1 MKETMEKNNILS
13 VDDLMQLPE
22 IDGLVQEVKGLQT
35 VKTEGKEIQTGNDQW
50 RLFLQHLGSYGY
62 LVRKA
67 GRKGYWI
74 DDDIAE
80 TLKSCDIDHKS
91 VADIHQCHSQDFYRT
106 EQGTFARM
114 YQKKE

>member
-1 MKETMEKNNILS
+1 MEKNNILS

-22 IDGLVQEVKGLQT
+22 IDGLVQEVKGQRT
-35 VKTEGKEIQTGNDQW
+35 VKNEGKEIETENDPW
-50 RLFLQHLGSYGY
+50 RLFLQNLDNYGY

-91 VADIHQCHSQDFYRT
+91 VADILNAIVRT
-106 EQGTFARM
+106 FIEQNAEHLRE
-114 YQKKE
+114 YIKRRNSLI

>member
-1 MKETMEKNNILS
+1 MEKNNTIS

-22 IDGLVQEVKGLQT
+22 IDGLVQEVKGQQT
-35 VKTEGKEIQTGNDQW
+35 VKTEGKEIQTENDQW
-50 RLFLQHLGSYGY
+50 RLFLQHLGNYGY

-91 VADIHQCHSQDFYRT
+91 VADILNAIVRT
-106 EQGTFARM
+106 FIEQN
-114 YQKKE
+114 KEHLREYIKRRNSLI

>member
-1 MKETMEKNNILS
+1 MEKNNILS

-22 IDGLVQEVKGLQT
+22 IDGLVQEVKGQQT
-35 VKTEGKEIQTGNDQW
+35 VKTEGEKIETGNDPW
-50 RLFLQHLGSYGY
+50 RLFLQHLENYGY

-67 GRKGYWI
+67 DRKGYWI

-91 VADIHQCHSQDFYRT
+91 VADILNAIVRT
-106 EQGTFARM
+106 FIEQNAEHLRE
-114 YQKKE
+114 YIKRRNSLI

>member
-1 MKETMEKNNILS
+1 MLFRS
-13 VDDLMQLPE
+13 

-50 RLFLQHLGSYGY
+50 RLFLQHLDSYGY

-91 VADIHQCHSQDFYRT
+91 VADILNAIVRT
-106 EQGTFARM
+106 FIEQNAEHLRE
-114 YQKKE
+114 YIKRRNSLI

>member
-1 MKETMEKNNILS
+1 MEKNNTIS

-22 IDGLVQEVKGLQT
+22 IDGLVQEVKDQQT
-35 VKTEGKEIQTGNDQW
+35 IKTEGKEIQTGNDQW
-50 RLFLQHLGSYGY
+50 RLFLQHLDSYGY

-67 GRKGYWI
+67 GRKDYWI

-91 VADIHQCHSQDFYRT
+91 VADIINAIVRT
-106 EQGTFARM
+106 FIEQNKEHMRE
-114 YQKKE
+114 YIKKRNSLI

>member
-1 MKETMEKNNILS
+1 MEKNNILS

-22 IDGLVQEVKGLQT
+22 IDGLIQEVKGQQT
-35 VKTEGKEIQTGNDQW
+35 VKTEGKEIQTGSDQW
-50 RLFLQHLGSYGY
+50 KLFLQHLNNYGY

-80 TLKSCDIDHKS
+80 TLKSCNIDHKS
-91 VADIHQCHSQDFYRT
+91 VADIINAIVRT
-106 EQGTFARM
+106 FIEQN
-114 YQKKE
+114 KEHLRECIKRRNSLI

>member
-1 MKETMEKNNILS
+1 MEKNNILS

-22 IDGLVQEVKGLQT
+22 IEGLVQEVKSLQT
-35 VKTEGKEIQTGNDQW
+35 VKTKGKEIQTENDQW
-50 RLFLQHLGSYGY
+50 KLFLQHLDNYGY

-67 GRKGYWI
+67 GRKNYWI

-91 VADIHQCHSQDFYRT
+91 VADIINAIVRT
-106 EQGTFARM
+106 FIEQNKEHMRE
-114 YQKKE
+114 YIKKRNSLI

>member
-1 MKETMEKNNILS
+1 MEKNNILS

-22 IDGLVQEVKGLQT
+22 IDGLVQEVKGQQT
-35 VKTEGKEIQTGNDQW
+35 VKTEGKEIQTEIEQW
-50 RLFLQHLGSYGY
+50 KLFLQNLESYDY

-74 DDDIAE
+74 DDDIAD

-91 VADIHQCHSQDFYRT
+91 VADILNAIVRT
-106 EQGTFARM
+106 FIQQNAEHLRE
-114 YQKKE
+114 YIKRRNSLI